1 MHFDGNV
8 RLPLEELATL
18 TGLSAAVV
26 RQKMAFWVDAG
37 VVGME
42 QQDTS
47 QPSSSRSTSEV
58 PIVYFSLDEPR
69 TANLSHGEDE
79 MVVEESEGQN
89 VSSYT

>member
-1 MHFDGNV
+1 MHFDGSV
-8 RLPLEELATL
+8 KVPLEELAAL
-18 TGLSAAVV
+18 TGLRAAVV

-42 QQDTS
+42 LQDAS
-47 QPSSSRSTSEV
+47 QSSSSRSTSEV

-69 TANLSHGEDE
+69 TANLSRDEDE

-89 VSSYT
+89 VSS